1 VPWGIRI
8 QRDEDITAAPREN
21 RPRTV
26 FLRAARKVNEDRAEI
41 AGRSTRKRETLLRH
55 FTEMLGGSLPF
66 FFYSLLPEREF
77 SFSLSLF
84 TVFSISF
91 LASLFFWSFLKCE
104 FLMLDFRSRSRLE
117 IFASFTIRSLYGG
130 PRHKIRK
137 SSASSHEKCECRKVQ
152 DIVCWAIK

>member
-1 VPWGIRI
+1 MPWGIRI

-66 FFYSLLPEREF
+66 FFIRFFRSVNSP
-77 SFSLSLF
+77 SLSLSLLF
-84 TVFSISF
+84 FPYLSWLPCFSGPSSNVSFWCSISD
-91 LASLFFWSFLKCE
+91 LVRDLK
-104 FLMLDFRSRSRLE
+104 FSRVSPYD
-117 IFASFTIRSLYGG
+117 LYM
-130 PRHKIRK
+130 
-137 SSASSHEKCECRKVQ
+137 AVQ
-152 DIVCWAIK
+152 DTRYERAAQVVMKSANAGKYKT